1 MTRLLVVEDN
11 AVLASTMVRF
21 LRDQGDLTVV
31 GVATTAEA
39 ALEQLETLVVDLVLV
54 DVALPAMSGIDLVAI
69 VHKRYPELP
78 CLMLSGH
85 NEIDYVRR
93 ALAAGAK
100 GYVVKG
106 SPLTIKVAVKRV
118 LAGEIYLSDELRRQ
132 LYH

>member
-1 MTRLLVVEDN
+1 VTRLLVVEDN
-11 AVLASTMVRF
+11 AILASTLVRF
-21 LRDQGDLTVV
+21 LRDQGDLTIV

-39 ALEQLETLVVDLVLV
+39 ALKQLETLVVDLVLV

-100 GYVVKG
+100 GYVVKS
-106 SPLTIKVAVKRV
+106 SPLTILAAVKRV
-118 LAGEIYLSDELRRQ
+118 LAGEIYLSDELRRK